1 MNTAHT
7 VQHSRLY
14 AGRYLQKAVLFL
26 FLAISLSACANKT
39 NVKYLGLER
48 ETLDTERGF
57 TGSEARIEVTQR
69 VSVDASSMLEKDTG
83 MLLTEVT
90 IANASQR
97 DMRLLYRGCPVQIQ
111 VFDNEDREGD
121 PLFDSF
127 TGVSD
132 WDCPR
137 REVVRTL
144 FVQEDLS
151 LMEYIDMSSAIA
163 NSRPMGKYYVM
174 AIVRPNGI
182 PMEVPAGEVEVGSE
196 FESWQAYEGF

>member
-1 MNTAHT
+1 MKTAHT
-7 VQHSRLY
+7 VHHSRLSTITFF
-14 AGRYLQKAVLFL
+14 QKAVLLL
-26 FLAISLSACANKT
+26 FLAISVSACANKT

-48 ETLDTERGF
+48 ETIDTERGF
-57 TGSEARIEVTQR
+57 SGSEARIEVTQR
-69 VSVDASSMLEKDTG
+69 VSIEASSMIDEDTG

-111 VFDNEDREGD
+111 VFDNEDREGE

-127 TGVSD
+127 TGISD

-144 FVQEDLS
+144 FIQEDLS
-151 LMEYIDMSSAIA
+151 LMEHTDMSSAFA
-163 NSRPMGKYYVM
+163 DSNPMGKYYVT

-182 PMEVPAGEVEVGSE
+182 PMEVPAGAVEVGSE
-196 FESWQAYEGF
+196 LGSWQAYEGF